1 MIVAILTLP
10 VLLYQL
16 LFVAIMYIA
25 SRVGPRTMLVALIA
39 CLAWTVTHLFFPP
52 LAIVQAAVISVSYWW
67 FGRGRMLQVGPALI
81 AEPRNPA
88 PLALP
93 APDQTAH
100 LSAADPSIEHQDSRS
115 PD

>member
-25 SRVGPRTMLVALIA
+25 SRFGHKPMLVALVA

-52 LAIVQAAVISVSYWW
+52 LAIVQSAVIVGSY
-67 FGRGRMLQVGPALI
+67 FFFRRKLLSAQPARPALI
-81 AEPRNPA
+81 AKADDENPV
-88 PLALP
+88 
-93 APDQTAH
+93 
-100 LSAADPSIEHQDSRS
+100 E
-115 PD
+115 

>member
-25 SRVGPRTMLVALIA
+25 SRLSHKAMLIALVA

-52 LAIVQAAVISVSYWW
+52 LAIVQSAVIVGSY
-67 FGRGRMLQVGPALI
+67 FLFRRKHLVAQPGQPKLLTDAQDEKPA
-81 AEPRNPA
+81 E
-88 PLALP
+88 
-93 APDQTAH
+93 
-100 LSAADPSIEHQDSRS
+100 
-115 PD
+115 